1 MDNANFA
8 PLIDANAPPGEPLTL
23 EKLRGMGGQPVWIV
37 EHPDWGHWELSE
49 DGEDYIADRDP
60 ELYGL
65 RHDDP
70 EGKNGL
76 HKLGWVAYAYPPARI
91 DREAWVPCG
100 EACRNTCMTCD
111 HNADE
116 LFGDADYC
124 KDCHRYSKWQSTAH
138 KYCERCGRP
147 KTPKA
152 WAEREKRL
160 RGEWKPTEVPHM
172 SECEDCSV
180 CGYRTVWGHGFRF
193 CPACGRAMTDEAVD
207 MMLEMW
213 KEALGDET

>member
-1 MDNANFA
+1 MTNEEAACLLDPETNYSALVQYEAGPERMDAVEEA
-8 PLIDANAPPGEPLTL
+8 LRIAAAVLREPKMVPLTL
-23 EKLRGMGGQPVWIV
+23 EQLRGMGGRPVWIV

-70 EGKNGL
+70 EGKFGL
-76 HKLGWVAYAYPPARI
+76 HKLGWIAYAYPPAHI
-91 DREAWVPCG
+91 DREAWEPCG
-100 EACRNTCMTCD
+100 ETCRNTCMTCG

-124 KDCHRYSKWQSTAH
+124 KDCHRYSKWESTGH

-147 KTPKA
+147 KTPGA
-152 WAEREKRL
+152 WDELEKRL
-160 RGEWKPTEVPHM
+160 RG
-172 SECEDCSV
+172 
-180 CGYRTVWGHGFRF
+180 
-193 CPACGRAMTDEAVD
+193 
-207 MMLEMW
+207 
-213 KEALGDET
+213 